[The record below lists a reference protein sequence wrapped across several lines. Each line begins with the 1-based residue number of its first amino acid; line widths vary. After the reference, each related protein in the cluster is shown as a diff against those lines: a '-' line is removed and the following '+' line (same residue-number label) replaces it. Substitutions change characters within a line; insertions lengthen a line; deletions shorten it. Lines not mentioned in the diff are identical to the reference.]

1 MRKAVRAFFQTACET
16 VKHRFPCHDSDKIQ
30 PPTPDPD
37 LDNSETMCLSDQV
50 CPDLEPSPVE
60 ESPSK
65 IEQAADDSD
74 VAGSVSSLVPETPEE
89 ESSDPETQLPQGE
102 LLLLWFML
110 FLPCFIVYLL

>member
-1 MRKAVRAFFQTACET
+1 MPSSACET
-16 VKHRFPCHDSDKIQ
+16 VKHHFPSHNSDKIQ

-37 LDNSETMCLSDQV
+37 LDNSEPVCLSDQA

-60 ESPSK
+60 ESPSE
-65 IEQAADDSD
+65 IEQAADDSNL
-74 VAGSVSSLVPETPEE
+74 AGSVLSLVPETPE

-110 FLPCFIVYLL
+110 FLPCFIVCLLWL